1 MSVLEINYV
10 RDGKTNSRW
19 RRLFKLQMK
28 TPKKD
33 TNPELEEKMA
43 AFRLKFEIK
52 LAESKKTVFEE
63 LMPFL
68 VAMGSEGERSAV
80 VLGAERINVAV
91 EALLK
96 TFLLPSQNRTDN
108 LFSTDG
114 ALATFSRKIEM
125 AYRLGLLDSDF
136 KQALGLVRKLR
147 NDFAH
152 ATRVETL
159 EEPTHADKVKA
170 LEQLISAGN
179 QRESLAEL
187 KLVFK
192 KAVGAR
198 EQTCSYLSCVMLLLL
213 KLEMT
218 RHHIERPEVLMPA
231 MLNYKKTH

>member
-1 MSVLEINYV
+1 
-10 RDGKTNSRW
+10 
-19 RRLFKLQMK
+19 
-28 TPKKD
+28 
-33 TNPELEEKMA
+33 
-43 AFRLKFEIK
+43 
-52 LAESKKTVFEE
+52 
-63 LMPFL
+63 
-68 VAMGSEGERSAV
+68 
-80 VLGAERINVAV
+80 
-91 EALLK
+91 
-96 TFLLPSQNRTDN
+96 
-108 LFSTDG
+108 
-114 ALATFSRKIEM
+114 
-125 AYRLGLLDSDF
+125 
-136 KQALGLVRKLR
+136 VRKLR

-192 KAVGAR
+192 KVVGAR